1 MPAAATPR
9 TIEMIEREAA
19 LAKSAYL
26 AANAVEAAALNR
38 FAAAVKVEKALVAK
52 RVYAGNMADLYA
64 KLAAATFAAT
74 DLFATYSAAYDAAEI
89 AATRFQTLRDELA
102 ALRAR

>member
-52 RVYAGNMADLYA
+52 RVYIENMADFYA
-64 KLAAATFAAT
+64 KLVAATFAAT
-74 DLFATYSAAYDAAEI
+74 DSFKAYSAAYNAAEA